1 MEFIGFRTFE
11 FVEVIIHEQNKKN
24 ALNKQNNCSVIL
36 NHIIKEQVN
45 ANLSI
50 IVLLLNADSGSN
62 NILIQVCTFEEPYT

>member
-1 MEFIGFRTFE
+1 M
-11 FVEVIIHEQNKKN
+11 NKIKN

-45 ANLSI
+45 AHLSI

-62 NILIQVCTFEEPYT
+62 NILIQVCTFEEPYTRAIPYTATQISY